1 MKYLA
6 SFRTT
11 LRISRYL
18 FRSLA
23 LMLWILGALLTTFY
37 ILNEFH
43 EKESDI
49 RQDFNLNF
57 DQAQGVIKHSS
68 SIMRDIRYIAEN
80 RLSWSVTGLDMIN
93 GVFSGKNTLP

>member
-1 MKYLA
+1 
-6 SFRTT
+6 
-11 LRISRYL
+11 
-18 FRSLA
+18 
-23 LMLWILGALLTTFY
+23 MLWILGALLTTFY

-49 RQDFNLNF
+49 RQDFNLSF
-57 DQAQGVIKHSS
+57 DQAQSVIKHSA

-93 GVFSGKNTLP
+93 GVFSGKNTLPPLTPIFQSQIANY

>member
-93 GVFSGKNTLP
+93 GV